1 VSQAAVLPSASPPL
15 AGARDKASLEDWLAV
30 AAGMIGSLMA
40 LMDISIVNSA
50 LPVIQGEIGA
60 TPSEGTWVGTSYLIA
75 EIIVIPLCAWLER
88 LLGLRRLLVIG
99 ASVFTLFSM
108 VCGFATSLEM
118 MIAGRIGQGLAG
130 GLLIPTAL
138 TIVAVRLPPSQQ
150 TIGLAITAMAAL
162 LGPVIGPLLGGWL
175 TEHYSWHLA
184 FFINVPIC
192 AGLLVMLM
200 VALPK
205 SRGNMAELRQADWFG
220 IAGMAIGLGA
230 LTLLL
235 EEGHREQWFESTFIW
250 QLAGASALGFLLV
263 AVGQLRP
270 GRPVIR
276 LALLRSP
283 SLAASIVLLTGLG
296 ATLFTGIFIIPQFLV
311 SIAGYNAYQAGQIA
325 FIGGLVSIPVAM
337 IYPVT
342 FAKID
347 ARLTIFIALMSIAAA
362 NWLASGLTAQ
372 TTGSH
377 FIISQLFFGFGT
389 TMTAIPL
396 MQSVIASVATEDA
409 AEANSLSS
417 VARNLGGSMGLAAT
431 ASFQQQRYDLHY
443 GQMHATLGAND
454 LELQSQLGQS
464 AGMFGGGSE
473 GMEAA
478 YRMIDGQVMLQ
489 ASVMTFSDVF
499 LALAM
504 ISLLVAPFVLLLR
517 PPPPGSALAMGAH

>member
-1 VSQAAVLPSASPPL
+1 MA
-15 AGARDKASLEDWLAV
+15 DWLAV

-40 LMDISIVNSA
+40 LMDISIVNAA

-118 MIAGRIGQGLAG
+118 MIAGRIGQGLSG
-130 GLLIPTAL
+130 GVLIPTAL
-138 TIVAVRLPPSQQ
+138 TIVAVRLPPAQQ
-150 TIGLAITAMAAL
+150 TVGLAVTAMAAL

-175 TEHYSWHLA
+175 TENYSWHLA

-200 VALPK
+200 IALPK
-205 SRGNMAELRQADWFG
+205 SSGNLAEIRDADWFG

-250 QLAGASALGFLLV
+250 QLAAASLLGFVLI
-263 AVGQLRP
+263 AIGQKRP

-276 LALLRSP
+276 LALLRNP
-283 SLAASIVLLTGLG
+283 SLASSIMLLAGLG
-296 ATLFTGIFIIPQFLV
+296 SVLFTGIFIIPQFLV
-311 SIAGYNAYQAGQIA
+311 AIAGYNAEQAGQIA
-325 FIGGLVSIPVAM
+325 FIGGAVSIPVAL

-342 FAKID
+342 FARLD
-347 ARLTIFIALMSIAAA
+347 ARLTIFIALMALATA
-362 NWLASGLTAQ
+362 NWLASELSPQ
-372 TTGSH
+372 STGSH
-377 FIISQLFFGFGT
+377 FILSQLLFGFGT

-396 MQSVIASVATEDA
+396 MGSVIASVSTEDA
-409 AEANSLSS
+409 AEANSLSA
-417 VARNLGGSMGLAAT
+417 VARNLGGSVGLAGL
-431 ASFQQQRYDLHY
+431 ASFQQQRFTLHAS
-443 GQMHATLGAND
+443 QLHTSLPAND
-454 LELQSQLGQS
+454 LEAQSQIAQS
-464 AGMFGGGSE
+464 SAMFGGGPE
-473 GMEAA
+473 GLDAA
-478 YRMIDGQVMLQ
+478 YRLIDGQVMLQ
-489 ASVMTFSDVF
+489 ASVMTFGDMF
-499 LALAM
+499 LALATVA
-504 ISLLVAPFVLLLR
+504 LLVSPFVLLLR
-517 PPPPGSALAMGAH
+517 PPPPGMQMGMAH